1 LRLSAQENPNL
12 LELLFADN
20 EFIWNNWSDYFSVS
34 VTYTEPDHL
43 FGDPETLVDE
53 NGNPILT
60 AANAGNYTLTFTLLD
75 ENNVMWKD
83 ETVTP
88 KQIALEVKPF
98 EIKVTGWGSNH
109 QPTST
114 SGFDIKYRVRIKVKE
129 EYAGNVT
136 LSYGEGVDEVHE
148 FTNKNQLPPNT
159 TKVNIPTLTTKEL
172 TFNGSEQSIE
182 VKGFTEVSKQVIEVY
197 VTEGGEYADGVLRF
211 KNAGEYTV
219 TMKIKDESDGDVHGE
234 CIEGADRSEL
244 GAEEQEG
251 SAEAVGA
258 GRLGCGSV
266 RGIDRVRVYGRGRE
280 EVVAGRT
287 EHWRRI

>member
-1 LRLSAQENPNL
+1 M
-12 LELLFADN
+12 LFRS
-20 EFIWNNWSDYFSVS
+20 WNNWSDYFSVS

-109 QPTST
+109 QPLFEGEVPSEYYERIATYVDPETGEEKPTTST

-136 LSYGEGVDEVHE
+136 LSYGE
-148 FTNKNQLPPNT
+148 
-159 TKVNIPTLTTKEL
+159 I
-172 TFNGSEQSIE
+172 
-182 VKGFTEVSKQVIEVY
+182 
-197 VTEGGEYADGVLRF
+197 
-211 KNAGEYTV
+211 
-219 TMKIKDESDGDVHGE
+219 
-234 CIEGADRSEL
+234 
-244 GAEEQEG
+244 
-251 SAEAVGA
+251 
-258 GRLGCGSV
+258 GRAHV
-266 RGIDRVRVYGRGRE
+266 
-280 EVVAGRT
+280 
-287 EHWRRI
+287 